1 MIFWFQEQT
10 EKSTSDTF
18 QHIYGDDYDYD
29 AQALDS
35 ATRDQAIEQSDMIPE
50 LENDDEAMDEDK
62 EFDEKEEGVDEEMM
76 AEMVEDKAK
85 LTYWFFTIF

>member
-1 MIFWFQEQT
+1 MIVWFQDQT

-18 QHIYGDDYDYD
+18 QHIYDDDYDYDYD

-35 ATRDQAIEQSDMIPE
+35 ATRDQAIEQSGVIPE

-62 EFDEKEEGVDEEMM
+62 KESDGKEERVDEEMM
-76 AEMVEDKAK
+76 IEVVEDKA
-85 LTYWFFTIF
+85 FFTY